1 MREALWLPQPTDRG
15 FVPPPKSPSVDRGIV
30 QSQRRDRSIPRLS
43 REIAGEVGSGTR
55 HPNCGEVR
63 EGGGGGCRLLWWLG
77 RCGRSDPGGR
87 LRICGRRPGDR
98 GRLRR

>member
-55 HPNCGEVR
+55 RPTAA
-63 EGGGGGCRLLWWLG
+63 
-77 RCGRSDPGGR
+77 RSERAEAAGVAYPGG
-87 LRICGRRPGDR
+87 
-98 GRLRR
+98 